1 MRLNRR
7 VTNRLI
13 PKLRTTKLKTIL
25 LIDILIVAIAA
36 GTYIYLQ
43 STGAIATAPKLA
55 EFTMS
60 DLTINP
66 LEADVGE
73 PISIAVNVTNIG
85 DLEGNYSA
93 ALTINGV
100 EKETKMILLQGGT
113 SAIME
118 FTDTENTEGNY
129 SVKIGNLTG
138 AFKIKAAPPEISSI
152 SLSNLIIRPYEVWIG
167 DSVNVT
173 VTAKNT
179 GGTDS
184 LTVKLMVNGTLTE
197 TRKIELQPGETTLV
211 EFTVNATREGVHSL
225 KVNSLYGAFTVVTTG
240 MHTLHIV
247 STPLSGIP
255 LTLDGVPHKT
265 PYSELLPVGKTY
277 TIVMPSQFELGNA
290 LFLFTHWEDGTWGQV
305 GGASESYHTITLTD
319 RLTVVGTYKNTRCC
333 PSLYVWNGT
342 NYTYRTEIS
351 AGTGYLGIFDYFR
364 EDGSLAFLYSYPW
377 DYIKLD
383 KTQIQPRNGY
393 YDLTLNQVWDEIFY
407 IDSAKLVIV
416 DHSPNGDVFSTSGT
430 YLYNLVNQGTIY
442 TASKQPSTPVS
453 AFIVYANGT
462 REDVLPQIS
471 TLDNISTS
479 GTEFHYDTLELN
491 LGDLS
496 GAKNI
501 KLVIAGITIYSS
513 GQIQGEWAGQFWNQP
528 GVQPFPP
535 PYMEVKAANGSWV
548 RVPDNRQFPLVDVT
562 AESFVVDL
570 TGLFLTNDYS
580 IRIHSFFD
588 SHFDYIGVD
597 TTSQQYVKIQQI
609 TPSYANLSQFQQTV
623 SNSSGNFTRYGDIT
637 ALLQA
642 ADDEYVIGRQGD
654 SVSLQFNTAAIA
666 PVPAGME
673 RDYFFFV
680 SCWFKVDGLPYVP
693 FTVDQ
698 LPFHNMSAFPYP
710 GTESYPYGAHWN
722 YLLEYNTRA
731 FNVP

>member
-1 MRLNRR
+1 
-7 VTNRLI
+7 VTNHLI
-13 PKLRTTKLKTIL
+13 SKLRLTKLKTIL
-25 LIDILIVAIAA
+25 LIDVLIVAIAS

-43 STGAIATAPKLA
+43 STGAIAGTPKLA

-60 DLTINP
+60 DLTVNP

-73 PISIAVNVTNIG
+73 PITITVNVTNIG
-85 DLEGNYSA
+85 DLEGNHSA
-93 ALTINGV
+93 TLTINGI

-129 SVKIGNLTG
+129 TVQIGNLTG

-167 DSVNVT
+167 DSVNAT

-179 GGTDS
+179 GAKDS
-184 LTVKLMVNGTLTE
+184 LTLKLLVNNTLTE
-197 TRKIELQPGETTLV
+197 TRKIELQPGETTI
-211 EFTVNATREGVHSL
+211 ETFTVNATREGIHSL
-225 KVNSLYGAFTVVTTG
+225 KVNSLYGGFTVVPTG

-255 LTLDGVPHKT
+255 LTLDGVAHKT
-265 PYSELLPVGKTY
+265 PYSEILPVGKTY
-277 TIVMPSQFELGNA
+277 TVVMPSQFELGNA
-290 LFLFTHWEDGTWGQV
+290 LFLFTHWEDGSWGQV
-305 GGASESYHTITLTD
+305 GGASESYHSITLNE
-319 RLTVVGTYKNTRCC
+319 RMTVVATYKNTRCC
-333 PSLYVWNGT
+333 PSLYIWNGT
-342 NYTYRTEIS
+342 NYSYRTEIS

-383 KTQIQPRNGY
+383 RTQIQPRNGY
-393 YDLTLNQVWDEIFY
+393 YDMTLNQVWDEIFY

-416 DHSPNGDVFSTSGT
+416 DHSPGTDVFSTSGT
-430 YLYNLVNQGTIY
+430 YLYNLDGQGTIY
-442 TASKQPSTPVS
+442 TVSKQPSTPAS

-462 REDVLPQIS
+462 REDVLSQIS
-471 TLDNISTS
+471 TLDSISTS

-496 GAKNI
+496 NAKNI
-501 KLVIAGITIYSS
+501 KLVVAGITIYSS
-513 GQIQGEWAGQFWNQP
+513 GKIQGEWAGQFWNQP

-570 TGLFLTNDYS
+570 TGLFPTNDYS
-580 IRIHSFFD
+580 LRIHSFFD
-588 SHFDYIGVD
+588 SRFDYIGVD
-597 TTSQQYVKIQQI
+597 TTPQQYVKIQQI
-609 TPSYANLSQFQQTV
+609 VPSYASLSQFQQTV

-654 SVSLQFNTAAIA
+654 SVSLQFNTATIA

-680 SCWFKVDGLPYVP
+680 SCWFKVDGLPYVA
-693 FTVDQ
+693 FTVDE

-710 GTESYPYGAHWN
+710 AAESYPYSAHWN
-722 YLLEYNTRA
+722 YLATYNTRKINA
-731 FNVP
+731 P